1 MKRIFTLLFMLAALS
16 VAAQSYNNE
25 WIKFNQTYYKFKV
38 ATEGLLRISK
48 ASLDAAGI
56 GGTQVQN
63 FELWRNGVK
72 VPFYPSVA
80 SGVLPAN
87 GYLEFWAQPNDG
99 KADKPMYRDPAYQHS
114 DKINLNS
121 DTAVYFLSVNNDQ
134 SGFRYQDVVNNVGG
148 PVPPQEPY
156 LMYTAGS
163 YFKNR
168 INFGFAVDLREYLYS
183 SSYDKGEFWAS
194 GDIYPAGPLSTA
206 LTGLSVYPSG
216 PDATLRFGV
225 VGNALNPRTIKAAVN
240 GSVVKDVV
248 MDYFNDLHTTATF
261 PATTIQSGTA
271 IVQFTNGSPIS
282 TDRMVISYYEIT
294 YPREFKFGNLK
305 NFKFT
310 LPAKAAGYFLA
321 IKEFDYGSTPPVLY
335 DMALGERY
343 VADITTT
350 PGSILFAL
358 PGSGAARDLVLVN
371 AEAANVS
378 TVSSLTTKTFINYSL
393 AANQGNYMIISHPSL
408 YVGSA
413 GNNPVNDYKA
423 YRQSTAGGGYNVI
436 VADIDEL
443 VDQFAFGIKKHPL
456 SVRNFI
462 RFARA
467 TFSGSLKNVFLIG
480 RGMTYYEYRTHITDP
495 IIDKLNIVP
504 TFGNP
509 ASDNL
514 LSSATVSS
522 PIPVTPIGRLS
533 VVSGKEIEDY
543 LEKVKEYENQQ
554 QNAPNT
560 LAAREWMK
568 NVVQVTGATDAYLGS
583 VLCNYMGVYKQI
595 VEDTL
600 FGGKVSTFCKSVAGT
615 SDQLAS
621 DQIAKLF
628 SDGIAFL
635 NYFGH
640 SSATTLE
647 FNLDNPQNYSNQGKY
662 PVFFVNGCNAG
673 NFFTYYP
680 QRLAVNET
688 LSEKFVLA
696 KQRGSIAFV
705 ASTHYG
711 IVNYLNLF
719 LTNLYGTIS
728 RTDFNKSLGET
739 SRDAFQMMQNATG
752 PSDFYTRLHAEQITL
767 HGDPALRINAQGK
780 PDYIVEESSIKVNPT
795 FVSIAETHFE
805 LKVRLVNLGRA
816 TDDSIVVQVKQQYPN
831 GSSAVL
837 YREKRAAITFA
848 DSITINVPIVST
860 RDKGAH
866 IITVNID
873 DDHVVD
879 EVAEDNNTA
888 SKQLNIYQDEAR
900 PTFPYDMAIIKD
912 PAQKLYAT
920 TANPLSTLKS
930 YIIEIDTT
938 EQFNSIDKKSKTI
951 SSGGGVVEYDPQLSY
966 LDSTVYYWRISPVPV
981 ANGNFQWVNQS
992 FMFKNNVE
1000 GYNQSHLFQQEKSTV
1015 ERMYLDTE
1023 TRQWKYGLRKNK
1035 LVIKNCIF
1043 QTGCATDPEF
1053 GVTVNDENYIASA
1066 CVGNS
1071 LIFIVF
1077 DSVTFKP
1084 WKNVDDVMPKPNSL
1098 HRYGSGDANC
1108 APNRWYNFEFSY
1120 MTAASRK
1127 KMMDFMDIIP
1137 TGSFVLVKSV
1147 FHSNPESYIQ
1157 TWQKDTLLYGSNNSI
1172 YHKLLAAGF
1181 VDIDT
1186 VTTSRAWAFVY
1197 KKGANTNN
1205 STFVPKY
1212 AVAKSFED
1220 RITMNVECFTP
1231 DTVGYVTSP
1240 VFGPAASWKEVRWHG
1255 TSLEQPSAD
1264 KPTVDVIGISPSF
1277 AETTLYTLDKNSQQ
1291 FDISTV
1297 DAANYPYMK
1306 LKLRNADSVALT
1318 PYQLDYWRVYYT
1330 PVPEGSMA
1338 ANILLD
1344 AKDTI
1349 EVGETFKFA
1358 IAFKNLSKHDF
1369 DSMVVKAVITDNSNV
1384 PHIIPL
1390 SKQKAIVSGDTVA
1403 IKFELNSKDYIGN
1416 NTLYVEVNP
1425 DNNQPE
1431 QYHFNNFLYHNIYVK
1446 ADNTNPFLDVTFDGI
1461 HILNR
1466 DIVSAKPHIQIR
1478 LKDEAKHLL
1487 LNDTSLSS
1495 VEVKYPNGTTRT
1507 YHFDN
1512 DTLRFTPATSGTD
1525 NSAVLDFTPAFTSQ
1539 VNPEGD
1545 EYELIVRGK
1554 DRSGNKAGTEYRV
1567 SFRVINKP
1575 MISNLLNYPN
1585 PFSTSTAFVFTITG
1599 SEIPQNIKIQVL
1611 TVTGKIVREITIDEL
1626 GPLRIGRNIT
1636 EFKWDG
1642 TDQYGQ
1648 KLANGVYLYRVVTS
1662 LNGKSMDKY
1671 RSTSDNTDKFFT
1683 NGYGKMYLMR

>member
-16 VAAQSYNNE
+16 VAAQPYNNE

-72 VPFYPSVA
+72 VPFYSSVA
-80 SGVLPAN
+80 NGALPAN
-87 GYLEFWAQPNDG
+87 GYLEFWGQPNDG
-99 KADKPMYRDPAYQHS
+99 KADKPMYRDPAYQHT
-114 DKINLNS
+114 DKNNLITDS
-121 DTAVYFLSVNNDQ
+121 VVYFLSVNNNQ

-148 PVPPQEPY
+148 PVPPVEPY
-156 LMYTAGS
+156 LMYTAGN
-163 YFKNR
+163 YYKTKVNL
-168 INFGFAVDLREYLYS
+168 GFAVDLREYLYS
-183 SSYDKGEFWAS
+183 SSYDKGEYWSS
-194 GDIYPAGPLSTA
+194 GDIVPANPLSTT
-206 LTGLSVYPSG
+206 LSGLPVYGSG

-225 VGNALNPRTIKAAVN
+225 SGNALNPRTVKTSVN
-240 GSVVKDVV
+240 GTVVKDVV

-261 PATTIQSGTA
+261 PTSDIQSGTA
-271 IVQFTNGSPIS
+271 TVKFTNGSPIA
-282 TDRMVISYYEIT
+282 TDRMVVSYFEIT
-294 YPREFKFGNLK
+294 YPREFRFGNLK

-358 PGSGAARDLVLVN
+358 PGSSLARDLVLVN
-371 AEAANVS
+371 AEASNVAAVN
-378 TVSSLTTKTFINYSL
+378 TLTSKTFIDYAQ
-393 AANQGNYMIISHPSL
+393 AANQGNYMIITHPSL

-423 YRQSTAGGGYNVI
+423 YRQSQPGGGFTVLI
-436 VADIDEL
+436 ADIDEL

-462 RFARA
+462 RYART
-467 TFSGSLKNVFLIG
+467 TFTGSLKNVLLIG
-480 RGMTYYEYRTHITDP
+480 RGMTYYEYRRYISDP
-495 IIDKLNIVP
+495 IVDKLNIVP
-504 TFGNP
+504 TFGTP

-568 NVVQVTGATDAYLGS
+568 NVVHVTGATEPYLGS
-583 VLCNYMGVYKQI
+583 VLCNYMGVYRQI

-647 FNLDNPQNYSNQGKY
+647 FNLDNPQNYNNQGKY

-673 NFFTYYP
+673 NFFTFYP
-680 QRLAVNET
+680 QRLVVNET

-752 PSDFYTRLHAEQITL
+752 PSDFYTRIHAEQITL
-767 HGDPALRINAQGK
+767 HGDPALRINAQSK
-780 PDYIVEESSIKVNPT
+780 PDYIVEESSIRVNPA

-805 LKVRLVNLGRA
+805 LRVRLVNLGRA
-816 TDDSIVVQVKQQYPN
+816 SADSIVVQVKQQYPN

-837 YREKRAAITFA
+837 YREKRKGIAFA
-848 DSITINVPIVST
+848 DSISINVPIVST

-866 IITVNID
+866 TITVTVD
-873 DDHVVD
+873 DDQVVD
-879 EVAEDNNTA
+879 EVVESNNSAT
-888 SKQLNIYQDEAR
+888 KLINIYQDEAR
-900 PTFPYDMAIIKD
+900 PTYPYNLSIIKD
-912 PAQKLYAT
+912 PTQKLYAS
-920 TANPLSTLKS
+920 TANPLSTLKN
-930 YIIEIDTT
+930 YVIEIDTT
-938 EQFNSIDKKSKTI
+938 ENFNSIDKKTKTI
-951 SSGGGVVEYDPQLSY
+951 SSAGGVVEFDPQLSY

-981 ANGNFQWVNQS
+981 ANGTYQWVNQS
-992 FMFKNNVE
+992 FMYKNNVE
-1000 GYNQSHLFQQEKSTV
+1000 GYNQSHFFQQEKSLV
-1015 ERMYLDTE
+1015 ERMYLDTK

-1035 LVIKNCIF
+1035 LVIKNCIY
-1043 QTGCATDPEF
+1043 QTGCDIDPDF
-1053 GVTVNDENYIASA
+1053 GVSVNDENYISSA

-1077 DSVTFKP
+1077 DSITFKP
-1084 WKNVDDVMPKPNSL
+1084 WKNVDDNGQNL
-1098 HRYGSGDANC
+1098 FRYGSGKANC
-1108 APNRWYNFEFSY
+1108 ARSRWYNFEFSY
-1120 MTAASRK
+1120 MNAAGRK
-1127 KMMDFMDIIP
+1127 LMMDFMDSIP
-1137 TGSFVLVKSV
+1137 GGSFVLVKSV

-1157 TWQKDTLLYGSNNSI
+1157 TWKNDTLLYGSNNSI

-1181 VDIDT
+1181 VDIDSI
-1186 VTTSRAWAFVY
+1186 TTSRTWAFVY

-1205 STFVPKY
+1205 STFTPKY
-1212 AVAKSFED
+1212 AIGNGFEGK
-1220 RITMNVECFTP
+1220 ISLAVECFTP
-1231 DTVGYVTSP
+1231 DTLGYITSP
-1240 VFGPAASWKEVRWHG
+1240 VFGPAASWKDVRWHG

-1264 KPTVDVIGISPSF
+1264 KPTLEVIGINSSF
-1277 AETTLYTLDKNSQQ
+1277 GETTLYRLDNSNQQ
-1291 FDISTV
+1291 FDLSTV
-1297 DAANYPYMK
+1297 NASNYPYMK
-1306 LKLRNADSVALT
+1306 LRLRNVDSVTLT
-1318 PYQLDYWRVYYT
+1318 PFQLDYWRVYYT

-1338 ANILLD
+1338 ANVLLN
-1344 AKDTI
+1344 AKDTV

-1369 DSMVVKAVITDNSNV
+1369 DSMVVKAIVTDNSNV
-1384 PHIIPL
+1384 PHTIFLP
-1390 SKQKAIVSGDTVA
+1390 KQKTIVSGDTVT
-1403 IKFELNSKDYIGN
+1403 IKVELNTKDYIGN

-1425 DNNQPE
+1425 DNSQPE
-1431 QYHFNNFLYHNIYVK
+1431 QYHFNNFLYHNFYVK

-1487 LNDTSLSS
+1487 LDDTTLSS
-1495 VEVKYPNGTTRT
+1495 VEVKYPNGTTRS
-1507 YHFDN
+1507 YRFDN
-1512 DTLRFTPATSGTD
+1512 DTLRFTPATSGND

-1539 VNPEGD
+1539 INPEGD
-1545 EYELIVRGK
+1545 EYELIVKGK
-1554 DRSGNKAGTEYRV
+1554 DRSGNKAGSEFRV
-1567 SFRVINKP
+1567 GFRVINKP

-1599 SEIPQNIKIQVL
+1599 SEMPQNIKIQVL

-1662 LNGKSMDKY
+1662 LNGKAMDKY
-1671 RSTSDNTDKFFT
+1671 KSSSDNTDKFFT